1 MILECR
7 EEYAQ
12 LLRWAEALNMG
23 WVVNPQ
29 KFVSFF
35 QLKLEFRRTTHC
47 VSPAPACPEPFIS
60 KQEGF
65 CSEVEV

>member
-1 MILECR
+1 MKEEQIKILEGGICP
-7 EEYAQ
+7 AT
-12 LLRWAEALNMG
+12 EAA
-23 WVVNPQ
+23 NPQ

-35 QLKLEFRRTTHC
+35 QFKHEFRRRTHC
-47 VSPAPACPEPFIS
+47 MSPTSPCPEPFIS

>member
-1 MILECR
+1 MMLECR

-12 LLRWAEALNMG
+12 LLRWAGVLNAG
-23 WVVNPQ
+23 CVVNAQ
-29 KFVSFF
+29 KFVSFSQF
-35 QLKLEFRRTTHC
+35 KREFRRMTHC
-47 VSPAPACPEPFIS
+47 VSPASACPEPFIS